1 MKKIFLT
8 LMLCIAAL
16 PAIVSC
22 SDDDELPTEV
32 NPSSEG
38 TFTDT
43 DGNVYR
49 TVKYGSQE
57 WLADNYRGGMPWVEQ
72 SYLTDNGIEN
82 WFEDYYYID
91 EEEEIIA
98 SEGNYMTWQQAL
110 DNCPEGWR
118 LPTDD
123 DWKQLETLMGVSDVD
138 ATGWRNGGGV
148 PMMAVTGLHLTLR
161 GALHA
166 LSTSRYVKCNVGD
179 FGYYWTAT
187 KDTSMT
193 TDYAYI
199 RKVMYCKNQVMRI
212 SMPTKRFAMVRY
224 IKK

>member
-1 MKKIFLT
+1 MKTKYFIYAICL
-8 LMLCIAAL
+8 AAL
-16 PAIVSC
+16 PLLASC
-22 SDDDELPTEV
+22 SDDDDFPTEV
-32 NPSSEG
+32 KLAATG
-38 TFTDT
+38 TFTDA
-43 DGNVYR
+43 DGREYR
-49 TVKYGSQE
+49 TVKYGQTE
-57 WLADNYRGGMPWVEQ
+57 WMAENYRGGDPWVEQ
-72 SYLTDNGIEN
+72 SYLTDNGLEY
-82 WFEDYYYID
+82 WFEDDFDID
-91 EEEEIIA
+91 EEEELLER
-98 SEGNYMTWQQAL
+98 EGNYMNYQQAL

>member
-1 MKKIFLT
+1 MKTKYFIYAICL
-8 LMLCIAAL
+8 AAL
-16 PAIVSC
+16 PLLASC
-22 SDDDELPTEV
+22 SDDDFPTEV
-32 NPSSEG
+32 KPAATG
-38 TFTDT
+38 TFTDA
-43 DGNVYR
+43 DGREYR
-49 TVKYGSQE
+49 TVKYGQTE
-57 WLADNYRGGMPWVEQ
+57 WMAENYRGGDPWVEQ
-72 SYLTDNGIEN
+72 SYLTDNGLEY
-82 WFEDYYYID
+82 WFEDDFDID
-91 EEEEIIA
+91 EEEELLER
-98 SEGNYMTWQQAL
+98 EGNYMNYQQAL

-138 ATGWRNGGGV
+138 ATGWRAGGGV